1 MVVPEQPPDHEA
13 ALGAV
18 HGAAARRDLPA
29 LLGMLEALDGA
40 EEVAVV
46 RSALAAGVAY
56 DVALGEVQ
64 REVERRLERRLRA
77 EGS

>member
-1 MVVPEQPPDHEA
+1 MGTSDEPTDHEA

-29 LLGMLEALDGA
+29 LLGMLAALDGA

-56 DVALGEVQ
+56 EVALAEVQ
-64 REVERRLERRLRA
+64 REVERRLVRRLGEA
-77 EGS
+77 